1 MRTLLI
7 IVGAV
12 VALAL
17 AAFLVATRTESGQ
30 NARMNAALA
39 ARVAEPPQAPPEG
52 GMRVFM
58 CGTAAPLPVRDRAQ
72 ACVAILVDKRIYVV
86 DAGMASH
93 ETAVLAPLA
102 LENLR
107 AIFVTH
113 YHSDHIADI
122 PEFNLMSWVA
132 GRPQPLQLIGP
143 GGVET
148 VVSGLNRAYA
158 LDNSYRTGHH
168 GADLLP
174 PELGRLEARAV
185 EEGVVLDEDGLVVTA
200 FPVNHAPVAP
210 ALGYRF
216 DYGGRSVV
224 VTGDTVVAD
233 GLETAA
239 RDVDLLLSDG
249 LSTPIVQAMETAAR
263 ASGQDRRAK
272 IFLDIQDYHAS
283 VRSMIE
289 MAERVNV
296 GQLGFYHLVPAP
308 QNSLME
314 RIWRRDL
321 PSHVMLTNDFMTF
334 DLPPNSG
341 ALIVGG
347 T

>member
-1 MRTLLI
+1 
-7 IVGAV
+7 
-12 VALAL
+12 
-17 AAFLVATRTESGQ
+17 
-30 NARMNAALA
+30 
-39 ARVAEPPQAPPEG
+39 
-52 GMRVFM
+52 M

-132 GRPQPLQLIGP
+132 GRPQPLQIIGP

-185 EEGVVLDEDGLVVTA
+185 EEGVVLDEDGLVVAA
-200 FPVNHAPVAP
+200 FAVNHAPVAP

>member
-1 MRTLLI
+1 
-7 IVGAV
+7 
-12 VALAL
+12 
-17 AAFLVATRTESGQ
+17 
-30 NARMNAALA
+30 
-39 ARVAEPPQAPPEG
+39 
-52 GMRVFM
+52 
-58 CGTAAPLPVRDRAQ
+58 
-72 ACVAILVDKRIYVV
+72 
-86 DAGMASH
+86 
-93 ETAVLAPLA
+93 
-102 LENLR
+102 
-107 AIFVTH
+107 
-113 YHSDHIADI
+113 
-122 PEFNLMSWVA
+122 MSWVV
-132 GRPQPLQLIGP
+132 GRPQPLQIIGP

-185 EEGVVLDEDGLVVTA
+185 EEGVVLDEDGLVVAA
-200 FPVNHAPVAP
+200 FAVNHAPVAP